1 MKYAKFVPF
10 HAGAPSQRAVFL
22 FVNFFLIITAYYHL
36 KPASRSLFIEYLGA
50 DRLPYVW
57 IGTAL
62 ILLLAMPVYQRL
74 VAHRPRETVVIG
86 TCLGFT
92 GLLGLFWILL
102 LRPGAAVAASFYI
115 FVDILSVVMVEQFWS
130 LANSLYTTAD
140 GRRWYGVIG
149 TGGLVGG
156 VTGGAM
162 AAGLIRL
169 TPLDTTDL
177 LLVAATIVVAISLL
191 TVWMGRLGLY
201 RSGAKNP
208 SPHDPA
214 GGWRVLVGSRYLLLI
229 AALLLLAQMAQPVV
243 EFQFLKAVEAVYT
256 EREARTVWL
265 SGFFSILGLVSIAV
279 NLGLTPLI
287 HRLRGAIAGLLVQPL
302 ALGLTAG
309 VFLAHPTL
317 MVAAV
322 MKISDRGLS
331 YSINRASKELLYI
344 PIDPVLIYQ
353 AKAWI
358 DMFGYR
364 LFKVVGSLAILLLT
378 QWLPW
383 RLAAPDL
390 SWLTLS
396 ICGAW
401 IAIIVAVLRHD
412 YRRIAERLY
421 QGYQVLRSPKIINDA

>member
-1 MKYAKFVPF
+1 M
-10 HAGAPSQRAVFL
+10 
-22 FVNFFLIITAYYHL
+22 
-36 KPASRSLFIEYLGA
+36 
-50 DRLPYVW
+50 
-57 IGTAL
+57 
-62 ILLLAMPVYQRL
+62 
-74 VAHRPRETVVIG
+74 
-86 TCLGFT
+86 
-92 GLLGLFWILL
+92 
-102 LRPGAAVAASFYI
+102 
-115 FVDILSVVMVEQFWS
+115 
-130 LANSLYTTAD
+130 
-140 GRRWYGVIG
+140 IG

-322 MKISDRGLS
+322 MKIAQGSGTVAMIVGTSMMAAIVGPMDLP
-331 YSINRASKELLYI
+331 YHPVYI
-344 PIDPVLIYQ
+344 ATSVG
-353 AKAWI
+353 A
-358 DMFGYR
+358 
-364 LFKVVGSLAILLLT
+364 GSLVC
-378 QWLPW
+378 
-383 RLAAPDL
+383 
-390 SWLTLS
+390 SWMNDS
-396 ICGAW
+396 GFW
-401 IAIIVAVLRHD
+401 IVAKMGGLTGFWPPLWISASASEP
-412 YRRIAERLY
+412 RRR
-421 QGYQVLRSPKIINDA
+421 GSG